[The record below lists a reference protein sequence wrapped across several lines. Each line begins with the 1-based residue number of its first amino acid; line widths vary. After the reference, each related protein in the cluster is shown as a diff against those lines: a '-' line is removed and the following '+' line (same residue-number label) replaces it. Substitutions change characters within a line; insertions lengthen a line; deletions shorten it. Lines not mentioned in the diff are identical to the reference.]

1 VPSAQFLGSN
11 PLFFQL
17 LIRITNHILHSSF
30 FILMLA
36 LIACAF
42 VLLLGV
48 PLVPG
53 LLELRRPRDGKP
65 LEVDPEYSRD
75 PRYFGRQF
83 RAQLLH
89 RLERNPLEPAT
100 CSLQDQLLIEP
111 HLKILDTL
119 TLADHSNQ
127 SVLLVARRN
136 STIGENCL
144 LGDCYFADGVTLGNG
159 TTVTCLAAD
168 ADTWIGSN
176 CRVDQWV
183 DIEGNLY
190 VKDRCDLGKS
200 ATAEG
205 KLQLEEGC
213 RFHRLWGLPIQTA
226 PSKQKIFLQKT
237 DVPQPSTI
245 DQTVVWGTHKLS
257 LPKDTILSR
266 DLVVYGDLEIG
277 ENSSL
282 FGNIKTHGTLI
293 VGPGVRIEG
302 NVFSRKNMFLGVNS
316 QILGNLFSEREIHL
330 ASGTTVGDTFR
341 QKSVIAAGQIRIESE
356 VTIFGWVLT
365 EKGGNTE

>member
-1 VPSAQFLGSN
+1 
-11 PLFFQL
+11 
-17 LIRITNHILHSSF
+17 
-30 FILMLA
+30 MLA

-53 LLELRRPRDGKP
+53 LLELRRPQDGKP
-65 LEVDPEYSRD
+65 LAVDPEYSRD

-127 SVLLVARRN
+127 SVLLVARRK
-136 STIGENCL
+136 STIGEKCL
-144 LGDCYFADGVTLGNG
+144 LGDCYFADGVTLGTG

-168 ADTWIGSN
+168 ADTWIGAH
-176 CRVDQWV
+176 CQIDQWIDV
-183 DIEGNLY
+183 EGNLY
-190 VKDRCDLGKS
+190 LKNNCVLGKS

-213 RFHRLWGLPIQTA
+213 HFHRLWGLPIQTTS
-226 PSKQKIFLQKT
+226 SKASIPTQKT
-237 DVPQPSTI
+237 GLPLPSSI
-245 DQTVVWGTHKLS
+245 DQAVVWGNRKLS

-282 FGNIKTHGTLI
+282 FGNIKTHGTLT
-293 VGPGVRIEG
+293 VGAGVRIEG
-302 NVFSRKNMFLGVNS
+302 NIFSRKSMFLGVNS
-316 QILGNLFSEREIHL
+316 QILGNVFSEKEIYL

-341 QKSVIAAGQIRIESE
+341 QKSVIAAGQIRIEPE
-356 VTIFGWVLT
+356 VIIFGWVLT
-365 EKGGNTE
+365 EKGGSTE

>member
-1 VPSAQFLGSN
+1 
-11 PLFFQL
+11 
-17 LIRITNHILHSSF
+17 
-30 FILMLA
+30 MLA

-65 LEVDPEYSRD
+65 LGVDPEYSRD

-83 RAQLLH
+83 RSRLLH

-100 CSLQDQLLIEP
+100 DSLQGQLLIEP
-111 HLKILDTL
+111 DLRIFDALNL
-119 TLADHSNQ
+119 TAKSTQ
-127 SVLLVARRN
+127 SVLLIARRSSIIGDN
-136 STIGENCL
+136 CQIGE
-144 LGDCYFADGVTLGNG
+144 CYFADGVTLGNG

-168 ADTWIGSN
+168 ADTRIGSN
-176 CRVDQWV
+176 CRVDQWI

-190 VKDRCDLGKS
+190 VKDHCDLGKS
-200 ATAEG
+200 TTAEG
-205 KLQLEEGC
+205 KLHLEAGC
-213 RFHRLWGLPIQTA
+213 HFHRLWGLPIQTLPA
-226 PSKQKIFLQKT
+226 KAGLAIQKT
-237 DVPQPSTI
+237 GLPLPSSI
-245 DQTVVWGTHKLS
+245 DQAVVWGNHKLS

-282 FGNIKTHGTLI
+282 FGNIKTHGTLT
-293 VGPGVRIEG
+293 VGAGVRIEG
-302 NVFSRKNMFLGVNS
+302 NIFSRKSMFLGVNS
-316 QILGNLFSEREIHL
+316 QILGNLFSEKEIYL

-341 QKSVIAAGQIRIESE
+341 QKSVIAAGQIRIEPE

-365 EKGGNTE
+365 EKGGSTE